1 MQPDNLERHLAAILA
16 ADMVGFS
23 RSMSADEEGTLARLN
38 RLLTEVVNPS
48 IAAHGGRVFKTTGD
62 GLLAEF
68 PSVVAAVRC
77 AAEVQVEMAS
87 RNAGESPGQRILF
100 RIGINLG
107 DVIRQGDD
115 VFGDGVNIAARLE
128 GLCRPGGITLSASA
142 HEQVRDRVGQRFI
155 DRGEHAVKNIARPIH
170 VYDVDLSERGGPA
183 PEAGMPP
190 EAVRARRR
198 RQRILASV
206 IIAGTLAAGVL
217 AIVTDLPQ
225 KLGLQGLASRVGG
238 QQTGKSAR
246 ATIAVLPFS
255 NQSGDAQRDYFSDGI
270 TEDVINALGRFSGTQ
285 VTAYNAVRPYK
296 DRNPA
301 NEEIVRELGVRYIV
315 QGSVRLLAARLRV
328 SVQLSDARTGTLL
341 WSDRYED
348 DIGKVFEIQDRIV
361 TNIVGA
367 LAVKLTRLEQKRA
380 IAKPTDSLEAYDLVL
395 RARALLNRVERS
407 ANLEAR
413 ALLEKA
419 IQLAPQYAEAYVVLS
434 TAEYYRAAFGWV
446 EDMEEAVRRSES
458 LAKRAL
464 ALDDPGAHARAHA
477 SLAAA
482 YALSQRLDEALRA
495 ADRALELNPSDYL
508 SYDTRG
514 AVLLWL
520 GKIEEAIAAKE
531 TALRFNPRPE
541 PGSAVGFAL
550 AYYIAERHREAL
562 ALADAVLAR
571 APENVFL
578 HAVRAA
584 SLAQLGEMEDA
595 RRAAERVRALSPF
608 FQVEVFGSRFIN
620 PAHRTKIQAGLR
632 KAGL

>member
-1 MQPDNLERHLAAILA
+1 
-16 ADMVGFS
+16 
-23 RSMSADEEGTLARLN
+23 
-38 RLLTEVVNPS
+38 
-48 IAAHGGRVFKTTGD
+48 
-62 GLLAEF
+62 
-68 PSVVAAVRC
+68 
-77 AAEVQVEMAS
+77 
-87 RNAGESPGQRILF
+87 
-100 RIGINLG
+100 
-107 DVIRQGDD
+107 
-115 VFGDGVNIAARLE
+115 
-128 GLCRPGGITLSASA
+128 
-142 HEQVRDRVGQRFI
+142 
-155 DRGEHAVKNIARPIH
+155 
-170 VYDVDLSERGGPA
+170 
-183 PEAGMPP
+183 MPP

-464 ALDDPGAHARAHA
+464 ALDDPGAHARAYA
-477 SLAAA
+477 SLAAT